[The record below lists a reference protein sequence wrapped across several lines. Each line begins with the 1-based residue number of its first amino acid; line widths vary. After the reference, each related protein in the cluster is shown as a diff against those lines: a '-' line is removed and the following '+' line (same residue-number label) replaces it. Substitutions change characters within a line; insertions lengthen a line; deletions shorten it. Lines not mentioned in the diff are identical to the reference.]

1 MLLQDVHQIH
11 WICNVGTQRSL
22 MILSRGPLI
31 ALHLALCE
39 SCTRTANN
47 CWLML
52 TAFMGP
58 DLPSKIISTCNSRN
72 QILSPNSD
80 WHLDPITG
88 VRIPINFKVP
98 QVWLVV
104 TPFIYIHICNII
116 YVYIYSICIYIY
128 KHRHYQSLYLYGDFL
143 KWWYPKS
150 SILFSDFPW
159 KSTIQLLGYLHLRNP
174 PYIWVN
180 YNISLPELRPFGN
193 DFPY

>member
-1 MLLQDVHQIH
+1 MYTHMLLQDVH

-31 ALHLALCE
+31 ALHLASCE
-39 SCTRTANN
+39 SCTRTADN

-52 TAFMGP
+52 TVFMGP

-88 VRIPINFKVP
+88 VRIPINFKVA
-98 QVWLVV
+98 QVWLVDSGHAID
-104 TPFIYIHICNII
+104 IYICNII
-116 YVYIYSICIYIY
+116 YSMYIYINTVIISLCIYIW
-128 KHRHYQSLYLYGDFL
+128 GF
-143 KWWYPKS
+143 PKIS
-150 SILFSDFPW
+150 VFPW